1 MKLKIVF
8 FTLLLCGVFQHANAS
23 SEKITF
29 AYENREQYPYYLGY
43 TTKIPS
49 KPGIAVEMV
58 MLLEK
63 KISSISIKINLIRRP
78 WKRCLYLLQRGEVDG
93 IFKATFKPERMNFGS
108 FPMKNGQ
115 IDTSKNMV
123 MISNS
128 LYTVRGSENIWD
140 GTISSLKVSVS
151 APRGYS
157 IVDYLK
163 KRGVTVIESNNS
175 YNCLQKLSVNRISAA
190 AIQDIKGD
198 AWLKKVPVK
207 FKEIVKLS
215 PPLTTQLQ
223 YLMLSH
229 NFVDKKPELSKTIW
243 NMIEI
248 IRETEFDSIA
258 LRYIK

>member
-1 MKLKIVF
+1 MKLKILF
-8 FTLLLCGVFQHANAS
+8 FTLLLCGVFQHANALPV
-23 SEKITF
+23 KVTF
-29 AYENREQYPYYLGY
+29 AYENREQNPYYLGY
-43 TTKIPS
+43 TTNIPS

-58 MLLEK
+58 MRLK
-63 KISSISIKINLIRRP
+63 KRIPSIKISLIRRP

-123 MISNS
+123 ILSNS
-128 LYTVRGSENIWD
+128 LYTVKGSENIWD
-140 GTISSLKVSVS
+140 GKIPNLKGSVC

-163 KRGVTVIESNNS
+163 RSGVTVIESDNS
-175 YNCLQKLSVNRISAA
+175 YNCLQKLSANRISAA

-198 AWLKKVPVK
+198 AWLKKSPDK

-215 PPLTTQLQ
+215 PPLTTKPQ

-229 NFVDKKPELSKTIW
+229 DFVDKNPELSETIW